1 MNIAPNIKLG
11 NIREFLG
18 LRRKE
23 LLDLIIN
30 GMETRTDIV
39 LDPQRYGR
47 LSRMDAIQQQAMDD
61 ETARRR
67 DVELTRIDAALQ
79 RIDAGDFGYCTAC
92 DQPIALRRL
101 ENDPANP
108 LCIGCASR
116 AS

>member
-1 MNIAPNIKLG
+1 MNIAPSIKLG
-11 NIREFLG
+11 KIREFLG

-23 LLDLIIN
+23 ILDLIVN
-30 GMETRTDIV
+30 GADTRTDIV
-39 LDPQRYGR
+39 LDQQRVGR
-47 LSRMDAIQQQAMDD
+47 LTRMDAIQQRAMED

-67 DVELTRIDAALQ
+67 DVELTRIDAALH
-79 RIDAGDFGYCTAC
+79 RISSGDFGYCTAC
-92 DQPIALRRL
+92 DEPIALKRL